1 MAHELKFPL
10 KLLFIFLSGMIFG
23 VFYHNILPAILTFL
37 IIEYFMYLELK
48 TEIKNINMYLKYR
61 FIDAIAY
68 FIGWRL
74 GKEICCNSCYVK
86 EVRRKFIENKLK
98 NCR

>member
-10 KLLFIFLSGMIFG
+10 KLLFIFLSGILFG

-48 TEIKNINMYLKYR
+48 TEIKNINIYLKYR
-61 FIDAIAY
+61 LVDAIAY
-68 FIGWRL
+68 IIGWKI
-74 GKEICCNSCYVK
+74 GKEICFNSCYVK
-86 EVRRKFIENKLK
+86 DVRQKFIDNKLRYCK
-98 NCR
+98 